1 MPDVLTVMDGGKAGV
16 VGNIRRPYTATIPY
30 IPVGQKHK

>member
-1 MPDVLTVMDGGKAGV
+1 MAEVLTAMDGGNAGV

-30 IPVGQKHK
+30 IHVDQKHK